1 MTHVCCPDCRL
12 RFTPATAAYLAAC
25 PACGEPP
32 QTVAGPERMVG
43 FRLFRLDD
51 VRHKRLR
58 LGAATACDAGRS
70 VKVLEKRGQAKD
82 HPVALGIPET
92 SYLKCFICR
101 MGTS

>member
-51 VRHKRLR
+51 PVMN
-58 LGAATACDAGRS
+58 GVCPACGRGLAGKNR
-70 VKVLEKRGQAKD
+70 
-82 HPVALGIPET
+82 P
-92 SYLKCFICR
+92 
-101 MGTS
+101 